1 MLKTI
6 VNTDFTFPGQKDV
19 YHGKVREVYSIG
31 NDHLL
36 MVVSDRIS
44 AFDVVLPRGIPY
56 KGQVLN
62 QIAEKFLDATRDIVP
77 NWKLSSPD
85 PNVTFGYRCNPYP
98 VEMIVRAYLTGSSW
112 RTYKSGK
119 RNICGIP
126 IPEGM
131 KEHQR
136 FEKPI
141 LTPTTKAEQGLH
153 DEDISREEILRQKL
167 VPEDEYILIEKY
179 SMELFERGSE
189 IADEHGLILVDTK
202 YEFGHRD
209 GEIFLIDE
217 IHTPDSSRYFYT
229 DEYQERFDRG
239 EQQKQ
244 LSKEFVREWL
254 MANDFKGE
262 KGKPVPDLPD
272 SFVTE
277 ISERYIE
284 LFENITGKKFVKADI
299 SEVNSRIG
307 NNVTAYLKEI
317 GF

>member
-217 IHTPDSSRYFYT
+217 IHTPDSSR
-229 DEYQERFDRG
+229 
-239 EQQKQ
+239 
-244 LSKEFVREWL
+244 
-254 MANDFKGE
+254 
-262 KGKPVPDLPD
+262 
-272 SFVTE
+272 
-277 ISERYIE
+277 
-284 LFENITGKKFVKADI
+284 
-299 SEVNSRIG
+299 
-307 NNVTAYLKEI
+307 
-317 GF
+317 